1 MGFVGENV
9 KILFKAAGSKYVKC
23 YLQFCLFHCVLLQFK
38 ALFCLW
44 CSLLVNK
51 TFICSYPCA
60 RVQRNAQSS
69 GKILSLNCREKK
81 KNLLVLNFFFPLQQ
95 GHNVHKLQK
104 RNESSLQTVRAGG
117 RKREEIYRHQPAASA
132 DAGAFP
138 AVPLL
143 LSLLWSFCQQG
154 LLLMASVQCG
164 VRRGV
169 REQHQG
175 QTAGV

>member
-1 MGFVGENV
+1 MLST
-9 KILFKAAGSKYVKC
+9 ILFIPLRA
-23 YLQFCLFHCVLLQFK
+23 
-38 ALFCLW
+38 
-44 CSLLVNK
+44 
-51 TFICSYPCA
+51 PP
-60 RVQRNAQSS
+60 VQSV
-69 GKILSLNCREKK
+69 ILSLMLLISEQNIYLFLSMCQSAEECTELWENPLTELQRKK

-143 LSLLWSFCQQG
+143 LSLL
-154 LLLMASVQCG
+154 
-164 VRRGV
+164 
-169 REQHQG
+169 
-175 QTAGV
+175 